1 MARKKKKKVRQPT
14 SLAILLVVLLIVA
27 IALFRFLKTEK
38 GWVFLLD
45 AGIDGKYELV
55 QQTLEGRLVDGLERA
70 GIPRSDIQV
79 DRKSATAGGEPT
91 VFRVSVSADRSLI
104 KIHSEIDRAVRSSG
118 GRIRSCSESSGGK
131 AIVMEVGTKRR
142 TTQRCI
148 IRKSRKAERPDRAEN
163 GSPTVAIIV
172 DDFGYFY
179 NSLVREFLSLDVP
192 LTVSVIP
199 GLKYSKRICEEA
211 RKKGKVV
218 LCHLPMEPQAGAD
231 DVGDIPLVRVDMKH
245 QEIEKVVE
253 RALDT
258 TPGVVGINNHMGS
271 KATAD
276 RDAMR
281 AVLSVCR
288 RRDLFFIDSMTTPY
302 SVVGEVAHE
311 IGVRTTSNDLFID
324 NSEEEI
330 RERMQKIL
338 SIATRKGRAVGILHV
353 RRKTLEHFKWM
364 IRAAQDTGVRFQT
377 TAEVI
382 EELTVAQKEGDR
394 W

>member
-1 MARKKKKKVRQPT
+1 MTRKKKKKQRQPT
-14 SLAILLVVLLIVA
+14 SLALLLIVLLIA
-27 IALFRFLKTEK
+27 SIALFRFLKTEK

-55 QQTLEGRLVDGLERA
+55 QQTLEVRLMDGLERA
-70 GIPRSDIQV
+70 GIPRSGIRI
-79 DRKSATAGGEPT
+79 DRKAASGGEPT
-91 VFRVSVSADRSLI
+91 VFRVSVPVDHSLI

-118 GRIRSCSESSGGK
+118 GRVRSCSESSGGK
-131 AIVMEVGTKRR
+131 VIVMDVGTRRR
-142 TTQRCI
+142 TTQRCT
-148 IRKSRKAERPDRAEN
+148 IRKSGDAARSSKPEGR
-163 GSPTVAIIV
+163 GPTVAIIV

-179 NSLVREFLSLDVP
+179 NSLVREFLALDVP

-199 GLKYSKRICEEA
+199 GLKYSKRICGEA
-211 RKKGKVV
+211 REKGKVV
-218 LCHLPMEPQAGAD
+218 LCHLPMEPQAGAG

-245 QEIEKVVE
+245 SEIERVVE
-253 RALDT
+253 RALNT
-258 TPGVVGINNHMGS
+258 TPGAVGINNHMGS

-276 RDAMR
+276 RGAMK

-302 SVVGEVAHE
+302 SVAGEVAHE
-311 IGVRTTSNDLFID
+311 IGVRTTGNDLFID

-338 SIATRKGRAVGILHV
+338 SIAARKGRAVGIMHV
-353 RRKTLEHFKWM
+353 RRKSLEHLKWM
-364 IRAAQDTGVRFQT
+364 IRTAREKGVRFQT
-377 TAEVI
+377 IAEVI